1 MNILLIYPQPDV
13 VKPSRFG
20 FSYELLLLATILSK
34 YHNIVIHDYSC
45 ELYLEESFK
54 HELDENEYDLVIVE
68 CDSFALKRSQNLKHA
83 REILSLIKGTISSIA
98 FGHYCCISKR
108 DFVPADFTVK
118 INNLNLILERINYI
132 CRNSVVPLI
141 FKYDDLPYI
150 ERNLLLKIDYFER
163 YKKNTLLQTSKGCQ
177 NSCIFCQRRG
187 WQKRYVAHSDEY
199 VLKELFQLYDKG
211 FSNIWIIDENFTFDL
226 LRAKRLLSKYN
237 EFRLKYKPNLFISS
251 WANIDNE
258 FIDLAFESNIRI
270 ISFGV
275 ESGNMDILR
284 YYKKNIDLKHIPKII
299 RYANSRGIFTVGN
312 FIIGAPMETESTIE
326 ETFSLIRHCNFDQVN
341 IKTLD
346 YMMGSELHNTLP
358 ENLKGLDHV
367 FSCAEYNLCDFPLA
381 ILAQKKNDFLES
393 YYVDRKDYIRQKI
406 KQYGFPYA
414 PQ

>member
-163 YKKNTLLQTSKGCQ
+163 YKK
-177 NSCIFCQRRG
+177 IP
-187 WQKRYVAHSDEY
+187 Y
-199 VLKELFQLYDKG
+199 
-211 FSNIWIIDENFTFDL
+211 
-226 LRAKRLLSKYN
+226 
-237 EFRLKYKPNLFISS
+237 FRLQ
-251 WANIDNE
+251 
-258 FIDLAFESNIRI
+258 R
-270 ISFGV
+270 V
-275 ESGNMDILR
+275 VR
-284 YYKKNIDLKHIPKII
+284 
-299 RYANSRGIFTVGN
+299 
-312 FIIGAPMETESTIE
+312 
-326 ETFSLIRHCNFDQVN
+326 
-341 IKTLD
+341 
-346 YMMGSELHNTLP
+346 
-358 ENLKGLDHV
+358 
-367 FSCAEYNLCDFPLA
+367 
-381 ILAQKKNDFLES
+381 ILASFVNEGVGKRDM
-393 YYVDRKDYIRQKI
+393 
-406 KQYGFPYA
+406 
-414 PQ
+414 